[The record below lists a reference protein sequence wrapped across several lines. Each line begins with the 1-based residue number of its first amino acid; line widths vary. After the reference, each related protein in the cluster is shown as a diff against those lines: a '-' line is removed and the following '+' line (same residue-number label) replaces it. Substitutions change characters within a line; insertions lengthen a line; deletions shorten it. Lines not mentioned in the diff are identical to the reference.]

1 MFRKRLVVW
10 FPLKKLLNNQKK
22 LSKKALQNKNIAAIL
37 RNGLQSAMGKPC

>member
-10 FPLKKLLNNQKK
+10 FPLKKLLNNQ
-22 LSKKALQNKNIAAIL
+22 KKALQNKNIAAIL